1 MEKILNL
8 IDGQMIEAQCREW
21 LPCFEPAT
29 GQIYAECASSDERDV
44 ELAVQAAQKA
54 FPFWSR
60 TSRVERAALLT
71 KLAGLLEKNLDRLAA
86 AESRDNGKPITLA
99 RTVDIPRSVSNLNF
113 FAEQILD
120 YQQELFTGAAG
131 RNQVVRNPLGVV
143 GTISPW
149 NLPLYLFTWKIAP
162 ALAAGNCVVAKPSEV
177 TPMTAFLLGQLSIEA
192 GFPAGVLNIVHGLG
206 TRVGSALS
214 RNKEIKA
221 ISFTG
226 STVTGSRIQQDVS
239 GSFKKLSLEMG
250 GKNPFLV
257 FADVDLDKVTSWAVK
272 AAFTNQGQIC
282 LCGSR
287 FLVHEDIYPEF
298 KNLFLKKTQA
308 LKLGDPT
315 DPSTDQGA
323 LVSEE
328 HFKKVSLAVD
338 KAKAEGARILT
349 GGKPAVGPGR
359 CKTGYFF
366 EPTVLEGLG
375 PKAATNQD
383 EIFGPVVTLQ
393 TFKTEDE
400 AIALANDSQ
409 YGLAAS
415 VWGRNPDQLQR
426 VASELQF
433 GIVWL
438 NTWMTRD
445 LRTPFG
451 GVKNSGMGREGG
463 RYALDFFTEVKNIC
477 EAPL

>member
-8 IDGQMIEAQCREW
+8 IDGRMIEAQGQEW

-29 GQIYAECASSDERDV
+29 GEVYAQVPSSDERDV
-44 ELAVQAAQKA
+44 ALAVQAATKA
-54 FPFWSR
+54 LPVWSK
-60 TSRVERAALLT
+60 TTRVERAALLT
-71 KLAGLLEKNLDRLAA
+71 KLAGLLEKNLERFAA
-86 AESRDNGKPITLA
+86 AESKDNGKPVSLA
-99 RTVDIPRSVSNLNF
+99 RTVDIPRSISNLNF

-120 YQQELFTGAAG
+120 YQQELFTGSAG
-131 RNQVVRNPLGVV
+131 RNQVVRTPLGIV

-177 TPMTAFLLGQLSIEA
+177 TPMTAFLLAQLSIEA
-192 GFPAGVLNIVHGLG
+192 GFPPGVLNIVHGLG
-206 TRVGSALS
+206 ARVGSAMS
-214 RNKEIKA
+214 QNKDIKA

-226 STVTGSRIQQDVS
+226 STQTGSRIQQDAS
-239 GSFKKLSLEMG
+239 KQFKKLSLEMG
-250 GKNPFLV
+250 GKNPFVV
-257 FADVDLDKVTSWAVK
+257 FADVDLEKVTSWAVK

-287 FLVHEDIYPEF
+287 FIIHEQIYPEF
-298 KNLFLKKTQA
+298 KKLFLKKTQS
-308 LKLGDPT
+308 LKVGDPAE
-315 DPSTDQGA
+315 PATDQGA
-323 LVSEE
+323 IVSAD
-328 HFKKVSLAVD
+328 HFKKISLAVE
-338 KAKAEGARILT
+338 KAKTEGARILT
-349 GGKPAVGPGR
+349 GGKAAVVPGR
-359 CKTGYFF
+359 CEKGYFF

-375 PKAATNQD
+375 PTSATNQE

-393 TFKTEDE
+393 TFKSEAQ

-415 VWGRNPDQLQR
+415 VWGQDPDQLQR
-426 VASELQF
+426 VAGDLQF
-433 GIVWL
+433 GIIWL

-477 EAPL
+477 EVPL